1 MTITVG
7 SSCALDYSILESK
20 QTKAS
25 FLFLV
30 ESINSFIDTQVE
42 YLDSVQSE
50 EFINVLRRGLV
61 VYLTNEPFIYLSES
75 RLTDKRAIRSIH
87 ELVQLK

>member
-30 ESINSFIDTQVE
+30 ESINSFIDTQEE
-42 YLDSVQSE
+42 YLDTVQSE
-50 EFINVLRRGLV
+50 EFINVLRAWTRCLSYKRA
-61 VYLTNEPFIYLSES
+61 VYLSFREQ
-75 RLTDKRAIRSIH
+75 TDGQKSD
-87 ELVQLK
+87 